1 MLRALVATIAVLT
14 AMVAGPATPAW
25 AQSCEAH
32 LAKHNTSEA
41 VDIQYHKLY
50 GGKSPCQKGYK
61 PGDEAHTNEPIDKG
75 TDSDYTDSGSD
86 GYKRDK
92 FGQGCTLF
100 GCG

>member
-1 MLRALVATIAVLT
+1 VIKVTLIVVGLVAGAVIT
-14 AMVAGPATPAW
+14 APVAQAE
-25 AQSCEAH
+25 SCTAH
-32 LAKHNTSEA
+32 LAKHGTSEA
-41 VDIQYHKLY
+41 VDVQYHKLY